1 MKNLKDILFE
11 RLADQEKM
19 FVKEFEKQKAAA
31 RRNEENEEA
40 FADTIKKVIRAGY
53 ICDVDNPKKKYGAS
67 EDNFLG
73 KPGDSCIVS
82 VDEVSEEQ
90 LKKIVDELTKENG
103 GKDPWRFHTRK
114 EYKKEGYLDP
124 PTAE

>member
-1 MKNLKDILFE
+1 MKSLKDMLFE
-11 RLADQEKM
+11 KLADQEKM
-19 FVKEFEKQKAAA
+19 FAKEFEKQKAAA
-31 RRNEENEEA
+31 SRKEENDAA
-40 FADTIKKVIRAGY
+40 FIETIKKVIKAGY

-73 KPGDSCIVS
+73 KPGESCIVS
-82 VDEVSEEQ
+82 VDEVSKEQ

-114 EYKKEGYLDP
+114 EYKGKGYLDP